1 MEDRTSLP
9 SVPTSKT
16 PGQVQDAAN
25 TTGTKSEAEAP
36 KEHGGESLEDAVKAA
51 DRVGGAAATPE
62 AKAHETEKKPMGLQ
76 KQKTCVTLVR
86 GGFSSQHLLCYAV
99 C

>member
-51 DRVGGAAATPE
+51 IFRLRKRYRELVREEVANTVDSPE
-62 AKAHETEKKPMGLQ
+62 AVDEEIRYLIT
-76 KQKTCVTLVR
+76 VISR
-86 GGFSSQHLLCYAV
+86 
-99 C
+99 